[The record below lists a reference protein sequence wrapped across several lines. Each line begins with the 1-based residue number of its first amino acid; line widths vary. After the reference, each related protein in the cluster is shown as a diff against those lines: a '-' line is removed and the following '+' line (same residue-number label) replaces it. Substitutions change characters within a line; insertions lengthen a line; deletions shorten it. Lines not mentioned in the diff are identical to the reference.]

1 MMQFRS
7 TSLRRR
13 AATILLA
20 ALLLFATTF
29 AVSAHP
35 LGNFTINH
43 FARIEV
49 GDNLVRLRFVVDM
62 AEIPTFQEL
71 RAMTAGESD
80 TPSAAALDVYLQR
93 VAAQYADGLAVMI
106 DGSRVPLKKGAATIK
121 TLPGAGGLQTLRVEC
136 DYEGAFPTATDGGA
150 ARHLRF
156 EDLNNSD
163 RIGWHE
169 IVVVPSSGIS
179 IFNSSAFANGVTDEI
194 KAYPQDMLL
203 APLNERVAELSF
215 TRGAVPSGAHL
226 LSTREGRPFVQERD
240 RFSELINVKELT
252 PTLALLGLLIA
263 VALGAVHALSPGHG
277 KTIVGAYLI
286 GSRGTAR
293 HAVFLGLTVTITHT
307 IGVFALGLVTLF
319 ASQYIVPER
328 LFPVLGLISGALVF
342 VVGLS
347 LFIRRLRAALKPTA
361 HDDTHH
367 HHHHDHAHHHDHG
380 HHHAHHAHD
389 HLHADEH
396 DHSHA
401 HSHDHAHTH
410 SHGGSTH
417 THLPPGAGGDRVAWR
432 SLLALGISGGLLP
445 CPSALVVML
454 SAIALH
460 RVAYGLILVVAF
472 SFGLACT
479 LTCIGLAF
487 VYAGRLMKGRINQSG
502 RALRWLPAMSAFV
515 IACLGAVICY
525 QALGEAGIHPLALL
539 SPLPGGQII
548 SLSTFGVLVLVLVFG
563 LKYAV
568 EAQRRGAQRKVK

>member
-1 MMQFRS
+1 MAQ
-7 TSLRRR
+7 
-13 AATILLA
+13 
-20 ALLLFATTF
+20 
-29 AVSAHP
+29 AHP

-49 GDNLVRLRFVVDM
+49 GDSLVRLRYVVDM

-80 TPSAAALDVYLQR
+80 TPSEAALDAYLQR
-93 VAAQYADGLAVMI
+93 VAAQYADGLAVII

-136 DYEGAFPTATDGGA
+136 DYEGAFPTATDESA
-150 ARHLRF
+150 ARRLRF

-169 IVVVPSSGIS
+169 IVVVPSSGTS

-194 KAYPQDMLL
+194 KAYPQDMLQ

-215 TRGAVPSGAHL
+215 TRGAVPAGARL
-226 LSTREGRPFVQERD
+226 LQTREGRPFVQERD

-319 ASQYIVPER
+319 ASRYIMPER

-347 LFIRRLRAALKPTA
+347 LFIRRLRTALKPSA
-361 HDDTHH
+361 HDETHH
-367 HHHHDHAHHHDHG
+367 EHAHHHNHNHLHDDEHKHSHAHLHDHAHSH
-380 HHHAHHAHD
+380 
-389 HLHADEH
+389 EH
-396 DHSHA
+396 PHIHEHA
-401 HSHDHAHTH
+401 HSHEHTHSHDDESGVGVHDVDVPVVAH
-410 SHGGSTH
+410 SHGGSSH
-417 THLPPGAGGDRVAWR
+417 THLPPGARGDRVTWR

-487 VYAGRLMKGRINQSG
+487 VYAGRLMKGRINAGG
-502 RALRWLPAMSAFV
+502 RMLRWLPAMSAFV
-515 IACLGAVICY
+515 IACLGAAICY

-539 SPLPGGQII
+539 SSLPGGQII
-548 SLSTFGVLVLVLVFG
+548 SLSTLGVLVLVLVFG